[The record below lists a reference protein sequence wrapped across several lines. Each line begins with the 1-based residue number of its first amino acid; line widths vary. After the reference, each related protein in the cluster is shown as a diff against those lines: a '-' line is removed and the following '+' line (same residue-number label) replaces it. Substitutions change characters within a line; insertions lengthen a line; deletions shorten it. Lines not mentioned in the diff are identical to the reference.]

1 MSRLILIRH
10 EEPDE
15 AVRGRSYGA
24 LDVPLSA
31 VGREQAQTIA
41 RALKDVRIGGV
52 FTSPLRRALETAAPL
67 ACAHG
72 LDPVVHEGLR
82 ELSFGEV
89 EGLSYAEIER
99 ERPELFASWMTDPT
113 GTHFPGGESFA
124 DFRERVLSVA
134 TEIRTGHE
142 SSAVV
147 AHGGVT
153 RVILAAALGLPDEA
167 IFRLDQPY
175 GAISIVDWVEETP
188 IVRAVNLCLDLAA
201 WSARS
206 S

>member
-10 EEPDE
+10 GEPDE

-31 VGREQAQTIA
+31 VGREQAQRIA
-41 RALKDVRIGGV
+41 RALKEVRIGAV
-52 FTSPLRRALETAAPL
+52 VTSPLLRALETAAPL

-89 EGLSYAEIER
+89 EGLSYVEIER

-113 GTHFPGGESFA
+113 DTHFPGGESFA
-124 DFRERVLSVA
+124 DLRERVLSLA

>member
-10 EEPDE
+10 GEPE
-15 AVRGRSYGA
+15 ASVRGRSYGA

-31 VGREQAQTIA
+31 AGREQAKAVAHGLT
-41 RALKDVRIGGV
+41 DVPIGAV

-67 ACAHG
+67 ARAHG
-72 LDPVVHEGLR
+72 LEPVVHENLR
-82 ELSFGEV
+82 ELSFGEI
-89 EGLSYAEIER
+89 EGLSYADIER
-99 ERPELFASWMTDPT
+99 ERPELFASWMKDPT
-113 GTHFPGGESFA
+113 RTHFPGGESFA
-124 DFRERVLSVA
+124 DLRERALSA
-134 TEIRTGHE
+134 AAEIHAAHE
-142 SSAVV
+142 SAAVV
-147 AHGGVT
+147 AHGGIT

-175 GAISIVDWVEETP
+175 GAVSIVDWVEETP
-188 IVRAVNLCLDLAA
+188 IVRALNLGLDLAA

>member
-10 EEPDE
+10 GEPDE

-31 VGREQAQTIA
+31 VGREQAQRIA
-41 RALKDVRIGGV
+41 RALKEVRIGAV
-52 FTSPLRRALETAAPL
+52 VTSPLRRALETAAPL

-89 EGLSYAEIER
+89 EGLSYVEIER

-113 GTHFPGGESFA
+113 DTHFPGGESFA
-124 DFRERVLSVA
+124 DLRERVLSLA